1 MRTQYESGG
10 VEEMIHRGGF
20 ALSEILV
27 FMVLLGILASIVVP
41 HISGVKAEGPT
52 STLATHLLR
61 MRCRIESY
69 KLHHNGQL
77 PAEKGESFA
86 HFLRR
91 MAKKTNVSGDTGIEF
106 GPYLQR
112 LPVNPFNDSPTV
124 RIDGAPAGANIGGW
138 RFDTVTGAF
147 QADDSP
153 VRAMF

>member
-1 MRTQYESGG
+1 
-10 VEEMIHRGGF
+10 MIRRGGL

-27 FMVLLGILASIVVP
+27 FMVLLGILASIVIP
-41 HISGVKAEGPT
+41 NISGVKAEGPT
-52 STLATHLLR
+52 STLATHLHR

-69 KLHHNGQL
+69 RLQHNGQF
-77 PAEKGESFA
+77 PAAKGESFA

-91 MAKKTNVSGDTGIEF
+91 MAKKTNAGGDSGIEF

-112 LPVNPFNDSPTV
+112 LPVNPFNDLPTV
-124 RIDGAPAGANIGGW
+124 RIDGAPAGANISGW

-153 VRAMF
+153 VHATF

>member
-1 MRTQYESGG
+1 
-10 VEEMIHRGGF
+10 MIRRGGF

-27 FMVLLGILASIVVP
+27 FTLLLGILASIVVP
-41 HISGVKAEGPT
+41 HISGVNADGPT
-52 STLATHLLR
+52 SVLATDLRR
-61 MRCRIESY
+61 MRYRIECY

-77 PAEKGESFA
+77 PAEKGENFA
-86 HFLRR
+86 HFLQR
-91 MAKKTNVSGDTGIEF
+91 MAKKTDADGDAGVEF

-112 LPVNPFNDSPTV
+112 LPVNPFSDSPTV

-153 VRAMF
+153 AHAMF